1 MQITVVQS
9 GLYALCN
16 GYSYYYLY
24 MRFPYEQ
31 YFLDALL
38 AMCPKPLTRALL
50 GVMRQRDDQTRLGLA
65 HHPEKIPS

>member
-1 MQITVVQS
+1 MSIMCIYVQ
-9 GLYALCN
+9 LVCPIN
-16 GYSYYYLY
+16 

-65 HHPEKIPS
+65 HHPEQIPS